1 MSNTDK
7 TFSKRKEGSFASS
20 NSPLPRSSSGG
31 NYTYYIYKKD
41 SSRENRRLRKMHVF
55 SDNLGSF
62 TRKGRPKY
70 PGDLSPTSIP
80 KLDLLG

>member
-7 TFSKRKEGSFASS
+7 TFSKRKEASLLPTLP
-20 NSPLPRSSSGG
+20 SPALLLEATIPII
-31 NYTYYIYKKD
+31 YIRKIQAG
-41 SSRENRRLRKMHVF
+41 RNRRLRKMHVF
-55 SDNLGSF
+55 SNNLGSF

-80 KLDLLG
+80 KLDLLR

>member
-7 TFSKRKEGSFASS
+7 TFSKRKEASLLPTLP
-20 NSPLPRSSSGG
+20 SPALLLEATIPIIYIRKIQAGRTGTFIKCTFSQIIGASSSG
-31 NYTYYIYKKD
+31 
-41 SSRENRRLRKMHVF
+41 RRAL
-55 SDNLGSF
+55 N
-62 TRKGRPKY
+62 